1 MWVTDEFLKAVKDD
15 REREIQERLR
25 VRRLLG
31 PRHPAI
37 RWRSGHRPAE
47 RPNGGER

>member
-15 REREIQERLR
+15 REREIQARLR
-25 VRRLLG
+25 VRQLLG